1 MRFTGPFWGL
11 CRLRMDDRNSWW
23 RSAGTM
29 PQLINNQTSKGIV
42 PGKPCSYAM
51 GMFGGLGLLCQLWC
65 MKHLVHASQGRCQH
79 QSHGQ
84 PPP

>member
-1 MRFTGPFWGL
+1 MRFTHPLWGL
-11 CRLRMDDRNSWW
+11 SRLRMDNRNSWW

-51 GMFGGLGLLCQLWC
+51 DMLGGSLALLCKLWC
-65 MKHLVHASQGRCQH
+65 M
-79 QSHGQ
+79 
-84 PPP
+84 